1 MKTLFTCLVALFI
14 STAVFS
20 QSTTNEVEMYQSIF
34 GMEKKIMVGD
44 FLALDDD
51 QAKVFWPV
59 YDEYEMKRKA
69 FGQDRIDI
77 IIDYAENYDSLSDD
91 KMNELVLKT
100 VKLQGQLDK
109 LVLEYYN
116 KIKKENTTKIA
127 AQFFQIERYFSNAI
141 RYTLSASI
149 PFVGEL
155 EINTK

>member
-1 MKTLFTCLVALFI
+1 MKTLFTCLFALFI
-14 STAVFS
+14 STSAFS
-20 QSTTNEVEMYQSIF
+20 QGASNEVEMYQSIF

-44 FLALDDD
+44 FLALDDA

-59 YDEYEMKRKA
+59 YDEYELKRKA

-77 IIDYAENYDSLSDD
+77 IMDYAENYDSLSDD
-91 KMNELVLKT
+91 KMHELVLKT
-100 VKLQGQLDK
+100 AKLQGQMDK

-116 KIKKENTTKIA
+116 KINKSNTTKIA
-127 AQFFQIERYFSNAI
+127 AQFFQIERYFSNVI
-141 RYTLSASI
+141 RYTISSSI